1 MSISIAFVFTNNVIT
16 LMLVCFPRRQ
26 WLSSLQP
33 TFWFPSWRIC
43 QDQQY
48 VTVGDCSTDLK
59 KMSKLSYSSHPI
71 EAHLQPLCKKAPES
85 SGLRRQMYIKAFL
98 VNREWC
104 TLSKW
109 PNPYDRV
116 WMQQKGKSA
125 TMVVNH
131 NSNQGLQLY
140 TLLHPAL
147 GRSLGLCQSIS
158 TVFRCLSQSASLCL
172 SLTLSGCM
180 FVFISLSLTLSWD
193 SIRKQRSLSNFTL
206 RKP

>member
-1 MSISIAFVFTNNVIT
+1 MSISMAFVFTNNVIT

-59 KMSKLSYSSHPI
+59 KMSKLNYSSHPI
-71 EAHLQPLCKKAPES
+71 DALLQPLCKKAPES
-85 SGLRRQMYIKAFL
+85 SELRGQMYRAFL

-104 TLSKW
+104 TLCKW
-109 PNPYDRV
+109 LHPYHIWV
-116 WMQQKGKSA
+116 WPQQKVKSA

-131 NSNQGLQLY
+131 NSNQGLQLC

-158 TVFRCLSQSASLCL
+158 TVFRCRSQSVSLCL

-180 FVFISLSLTLSWD
+180 FVFLSLSHWVWTLYESKGL
-193 SIRKQRSLSNFTL
+193 IAILL
-206 RKP
+206 